1 MFKKKC
7 GLEWRVVLT
16 ADVLSIVI
24 SCFHHHRTADRPPL
38 GSDFIFENWQV
49 VSHIYHRGTWR
60 FLLGVLRHHHTVERD
75 AEKNV
80 FIWQQGIWVIR
91 SSNSFQIRALLGCF
105 SPQAE
110 IHSASRM
117 RSWHLF
123 MLLLALERSV
133 REKTS
138 IPTWILKEMKQDV
151 PCWCWADII

>member
-1 MFKKKC
+1 MKSSTDC
-7 GLEWRVVLT
+7 RRVE
-16 ADVLSIVI
+16 
-24 SCFHHHRTADRPPL
+24 HRHLLLPSPQ
-38 GSDFIFENWQV
+38 NCWQT
-49 VSHIYHRGTWR
+49 S
-60 FLLGVLRHHHTVERD
+60 LGVRLHFWELAGRVAHLSQRNLKISPRSIASSSHCGAGRR
-75 AEKNV
+75 KNV

-138 IPTWILKEMKQDV
+138 IPTWILKEMKQDI